1 MLSRYDLWVHTS
13 RVSVVGTAL
22 ADPKRAEILAALVS
36 GTAHTAGEL
45 ANAVGLAPSTT
56 SRHLSRLV
64 DTGLLTVEPSGR
76 HRYFR
81 IASKDVADLLEW
93 IDGMELPE
101 TNPPQRPRPG
111 SELSYARSCY
121 DHLAGELGVSLYQA
135 MVNLDLLL
143 DTPDQPTLTP
153 AGGKHLHDLGIDV
166 DELTNKR
173 RPLTRACIDWTQ
185 RTHHL
190 GGAVGVALLQH
201 MLTEQW
207 LRRSRDGRVL
217 KLTDHGRTAF
227 LHHFDLKIVVH

>member
-1 MLSRYDLWVHTS
+1 MSSRYDLCVHTS
-13 RVSVVGTAL
+13 RVSIVGTAL
-22 ADPKRAEILAALVS
+22 ADPKRAQILAALSS

-45 ANAVGLAPSTT
+45 ANAIGLAASTT

-64 DTGLLTVEPSGR
+64 DTGLVAVEPSGR

-81 IASKDVADLLEW
+81 IASSEVADLLEW
-93 IDGMELPE
+93 IDGMDLPE

-111 SELSYARSCY
+111 SELSFARSCY
-121 DHLAGELGVSLYQA
+121 DHLAGELGVSLFQA
-135 MVNLDLLL
+135 MVDLDMLQ
-143 DTPDQPTLTP
+143 DTPAPPTLTT
-153 AGGKHLHDLGIDV
+153 AGRKHLLGLGIDV
-166 DELTNKR
+166 DELANKR

-201 MLTEQW
+201 MLAEKW
-207 LRRSRDGRVL
+207 LRRSRDRRVL

-227 LHHFDLKIVVH
+227 LHHFDLKPRPA